1 MNKDNE
7 DMSEE
12 DILKASEAYLIFVQ
26 RFGEYVKEMNPE
38 LWHRAREYAADF
50 TKVTGVTIELVCN
63 PLYVSFNI
71 IIIHVSYK
79 HFEYPSFRCSRC
91 TIDQHGVFG

>member
-50 TKVTGVTIELVCN
+50 TKVTGVTIELVDN
-63 PLYVSFNI
+63 DEDEKDDGNSEHKNGA
-71 IIIHVSYK
+71 
-79 HFEYPSFRCSRC
+79 
-91 TIDQHGVFG
+91 D

>member
-12 DILKASEAYLIFVQ
+12 DILKASEAYLTFVQ

-38 LWHRAREYAADF
+38 LWDRAREYAADF
-50 TKVTGVTIELVCN
+50 TKVSGVTIELVDN
-63 PLYVSFNI
+63 DEEDNDRDSEHKNGA
-71 IIIHVSYK
+71 
-79 HFEYPSFRCSRC
+79 
-91 TIDQHGVFG
+91 D

>member
-1 MNKDNE
+1 MSKDNE

-26 RFGEYVKEMNPE
+26 RFGEYVKEMNPD

-50 TKVTGVTIELVCN
+50 TKVSGVTIELVDN
-63 PLYVSFNI
+63 DEEDDDRDSEHKNGA
-71 IIIHVSYK
+71 
-79 HFEYPSFRCSRC
+79 
-91 TIDQHGVFG
+91 D

>member
-1 MNKDNE
+1 MNKNNKDNE

-50 TKVTGVTIELVCN
+50 TKVTGVTIELVDN
-63 PLYVSFNI
+63 DEDEKDDRDTEHKNGA
-71 IIIHVSYK
+71 
-79 HFEYPSFRCSRC
+79 
-91 TIDQHGVFG
+91 D